1 MQYTVNIACTVQRTF
16 TSIRRL
22 TKLVQVFPFSWLVQF
37 AVQRNK
43 KFQYSVKL
51 KDYNWYNQGTYDC
64 IQEVT
69 NFQNTKLHNFRNLS
83 LLLFILEI
91 FLKFRTFQPRF
102 SYKTY
107 SLKK

>member
-1 MQYTVNIACTVQRTF
+1 MQYTVNIDCTVQRTF

-22 TKLVQVFPFSWLVQF
+22 TKLVQVFPFSWLVLLF
-37 AVQRNK
+37 REIK

-51 KDYNWYNQGTYDC
+51 KGYNWYNQGTYDC

-91 FLKFRTFQPRF
+91 FLKFRTFF
-102 SYKTY
+102 
-107 SLKK
+107 L